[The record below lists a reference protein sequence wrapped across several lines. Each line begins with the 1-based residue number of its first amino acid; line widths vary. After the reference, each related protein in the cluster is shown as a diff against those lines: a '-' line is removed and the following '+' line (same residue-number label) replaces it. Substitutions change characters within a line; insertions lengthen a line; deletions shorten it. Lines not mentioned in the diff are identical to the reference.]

1 MSSSPTPPQAP
12 LVAGAGARDPDELRP
27 KLARIADELAAYE
40 AAGKRLFATSSFQTN
55 SVLLL
60 HVLAR
65 FAPQVPVYFLNT
77 GFHFPE
83 TLAFRRQL
91 ARDLGLD
98 IRQLY
103 SPVSRVQQKDACGR
117 LLFTSDPDR
126 CCHLNK
132 VLPLEPVIAEN
143 DVWISGV
150 RAAQSA
156 NRAAMGRTATGR
168 RGIARFHPVIDWS
181 SRDVYRYLSAH
192 ALPAHPLE
200 VEGYHSIGC
209 APCTRRL
216 TDQPDLGGELD
227 DRDGRWAGMKKTECG
242 LHLGGS

>member
-1 MSSSPTPPQAP
+1 MSPPSPTPVP
-12 LVAGAGARDPDELRP
+12 LDVDARRDPEDLVPR
-27 KLARIADELAAYE
+27 LARIADELAAYR
-40 AAGKRLFATSSFQTN
+40 AAGRRPFATSSFQTN
-55 SVLLL
+55 SLVLLHL
-60 HVLAR
+60 IAR
-65 FAPQVPVYFLNT
+65 WAPEVPVYFLNT

-91 ARDLGLD
+91 ARRLGLD

-103 SPVSRVQQKDACGR
+103 APVSRNQQRDAAGR

-143 DVWISGV
+143 DLWISGV

-156 NRAAMGRTATGR
+156 TRAAMGRTATGR
-168 RGIARFHPVIDWS
+168 RGIERYHPIIDWT
-181 SRDVYRYLSAH
+181 SRDVYRYITAH
-192 ALPAHPLE
+192 DLPPHPLDAA
-200 VEGYHSIGC
+200 GYASIGC

-216 TDQPDLGGELD
+216 VDQPDLGGALD

-242 LHLGGS
+242 LHLGGGN

>member
-1 MSSSPTPPQAP
+1 MSRPPDPAAALAAAP
-12 LVAGAGARDPDELRP
+12 DRDPDDLRP
-27 KLARIADELAAYE
+27 KLARIADELSAYR
-40 AAGKRLFATSSFQTN
+40 AAGQRLFATSSFQTN
-55 SVLLL
+55 SLVLLHL
-60 HVLAR
+60 IARLA
-65 FAPQVPVYFLNT
+65 PEVPVYFLNT

-83 TLAFRRQL
+83 TLAFRRRL
-91 ARDLGLD
+91 ARELGLD

-103 SPVSRVQQKDACGR
+103 APVSRVQQLDAAGR

-132 VLPLEPVIAEN
+132 VLPLEPIIAEN

-150 RAAQSA
+150 RAAQSST
-156 NRAAMGRTATGR
+156 RAAMGRTATGR
-168 RGIARFHPVIDWS
+168 RGIARYHPVIDWT
-181 SRDVYRYLSAH
+181 SRDVYRYLTAH

-200 VEGYHSIGC
+200 AEGYHSIGC

-216 TDQPDLGGELD
+216 SDQPDLGGALD